1 MRVGIVGAGL
11 NSDYHINFSKAYK
24 GAQIV
29 GIADSD
35 LSRAQECAKKYGIT
49 GVYGSVTEL
58 LQEAKLDVVH
68 VVTPPRTHYDVVREV
83 LEAKCHVLVEKPL
96 ALTWEEAKDGFNFG
110 TLEVDR
116 RGRLTAEIVNTA
128 GVTQFSL
135 ALTPQ

>member
-35 LSRAQECAKKYGIT
+35 LSKAQDSAKKHGIP
-49 GVYGSVTEL
+49 GVYGSVAAL
-58 LQEAKLDVVH
+58 LRDAKPDVVH

-83 LEAKCHVLVEKPL
+83 IEAKCHVLVEKPL
-96 ALTWEEAKDGFNFG
+96 ALNWEEAKDLYEIAERQGVNLSG
-110 TLEVDR
+110 AQLSL
-116 RGRLTAEIVNTA
+116 RLHEKWTI
-128 GVTQFSL
+128 
-135 ALTPQ
+135 